1 MATSTSDKERA
12 KQRIADAKA
21 KAKADR
27 KAAKERKRNSTDPKD
42 MGTLRQIYQ
51 AYKLTKEQDPAVTWL
66 LLAAFLLPIVIG
78 VVVGILINQWI
89 WLLIMGIMVGLI
101 LAMLVLLWR
110 VKAATYKRYEG
121 MAGSSEVA
129 LQMLD
134 KKKWSHTPAIAATRH
149 QDVVHRAVGRGGIVL
164 VGEGDQ
170 NRVRQMLNSEVKKHE
185 KFADGV
191 IITTF
196 VVGDK
201 EGQVP
206 LNKLAGQINKLPKM
220 LEKYQVSEV
229 NQRLKAIDAMR
240 PVAPIP
246 KGPVPTSMK
255 GARRQMRGR

>member
-21 KAKADR
+21 KAKPTGRPPRSASATPPTPR
-27 KAAKERKRNSTDPKD
+27 TW
-42 MGTLRQIYQ
+42 GTLRQIYQ

-66 LLAAFLLPIVIG
+66 LLAAFLLPIVIGG

-134 KKKWSHTPAIAATRH
+134 KKKWSHTPPAIAATRH
-149 QDVVHRAVGRGGIVL
+149 QDVVHRAVGRGRHCPGRRRRPEPGAPDAEL
-164 VGEGDQ
+164 RGEKA
-170 NRVRQMLNSEVKKHE
+170 REVR
-185 KFADGV
+185 
-191 IITTF
+191 
-196 VVGDK
+196 
-201 EGQVP
+201 
-206 LNKLAGQINKLPKM
+206 
-220 LEKYQVSEV
+220 
-229 NQRLKAIDAMR
+229 
-240 PVAPIP
+240 
-246 KGPVPTSMK
+246 
-255 GARRQMRGR
+255 RRGHHHHLRGR